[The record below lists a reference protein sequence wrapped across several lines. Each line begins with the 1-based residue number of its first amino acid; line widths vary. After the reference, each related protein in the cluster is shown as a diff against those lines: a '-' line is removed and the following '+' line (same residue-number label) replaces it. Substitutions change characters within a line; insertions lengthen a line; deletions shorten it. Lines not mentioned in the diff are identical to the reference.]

1 MTNHMETSLM
11 IFPTVVIRTLNTNST
26 IHICRTETLIS
37 LVFVVLPDNI
47 CHIKTIIVREPGKRG
62 GGYPPSVNAWS
73 KSTLRE

>member
-11 IFPTVVIRTLNTNST
+11 IFPTVVT

-62 GGYPPSVNAWS
+62 GGYPPSVRAWS